1 MMNAVQRFE
10 SIELEKA
17 KEVFDWM
24 DVSENTRIDYK
35 ARIGLFVDFIKENG
49 FNRNS
54 FLSFKRYLESRTNI
68 KTATKNKY
76 LASARVFLRELA
88 RQGVVPDITLNVRSF
103 KESRK
108 HKRNGISQTEMK
120 LILRDL
126 RGFPD
131 TPKSARLKAIIF
143 LLAFQG
149 LRLIE
154 LTRLDVSDID
164 LKSGVA
170 MIHGKSRDDKE
181 KVYLHPLTVEA
192 LKNYLEINKIKSG
205 PLFQSKSNRNKNGR
219 VTTRT
224 LQYIVNGYLK
234 ELEIDKVV
242 HAFRHFFVTQIV
254 KGFEGNLPE
263 AQKFTR
269 HKNIQTVMQYYD
281 DLTIENRLPDYYRAF
296 DSLKV

>member
-1 MMNAVQRFE
+1 MNAIERFQG
-10 SIELEKA
+10 IELEKA

-54 FLSFKRYLESRTNI
+54 FLSFKRYLESRTDI

-88 RQGVVPDITLNVRSF
+88 RQGVIPDITLNIKSF

-108 HKRNGISQTEMK
+108 HKRDGINEKEMK
-120 LILRDL
+120 LIIRDL
-126 RGFPD
+126 RGFPN
-131 TPKSARLKAIIF
+131 TPKSTRLKAIIY

-164 LKSGVA
+164 LKSSTA

-181 KVYLHPLTVEA
+181 KIYLHPLTVDA
-192 LKNYLEINKIKSG
+192 LKKYLEINQIKSG

-219 VTTRT
+219 VTTRAI
-224 LQYIVNGYLK
+224 QHIVNGYLK

-242 HAFRHFFVTQIV
+242 HAFRHFYCTAIV
-254 KGFEGNLPE
+254 KGFNGDLAE
-263 AQKFTR
+263 AIKFTR
-269 HKNIQTVMQYYD
+269 HKNVETVMIYYD
-281 DLTIENRLPDYYRAF
+281 DINLENKLPDYYKAF
-296 DSLKV
+296 DSVQV